1 MSFSVANH
9 QHDSTSNRSQ
19 KKMWSTIQNQ
29 DQRHQRVHVRVNC
42 VDAQW
47 SVRSVQPL
55 PPVFTGWFRTFL
67 QTWPKKK
74 WQSSSSATTVAC
86 ARQVQTD
93 LSFVVAS
100 LSQFHRLHS
109 EWVNNDQCD
118 GNQCCPGVRR
128 SLHRPFSCHQAD
140 ACASLL
146 LLVTVHLATVPSPPG
161 VEPAP

>member
-1 MSFSVANH
+1 MTAPRIALKKKNCGAQSRTRISV
-9 QHDSTSNRSQ
+9 TSP
-19 KKMWSTIQNQ
+19 
-29 DQRHQRVHVRVNC
+29 RVHVRVNC

-47 SVRSVQPL
+47 SVRTRISVTSARVHVRVNCVDAQWSVQSVQPL

-86 ARQVQTD
+86 ARQVKND

-109 EWVNNDQCD
+109 EWVK
-118 GNQCCPGVRR
+118 
-128 SLHRPFSCHQAD
+128 
-140 ACASLL
+140 
-146 LLVTVHLATVPSPPG
+146 
-161 VEPAP
+161 